1 MSTKDVSV
9 KLKSWKPQKSRRS
22 SEDKVGTE
30 GLEGM
35 AGMAGMAGAGVA
47 GMAAWHSLQFFSFN
61 ALTLQRWISG
71 LAPTRTTGSST

>member
-9 KLKSWKPQKSRRS
+9 KLKSWKPAQKSRRS

-35 AGMAGMAGAGVA
+35 AGAGVV
-47 GMAAWHSLQFFSFN
+47 GMAAWHSLQF
-61 ALTLQRWISG
+61 
-71 LAPTRTTGSST
+71 

>member
-9 KLKSWKPQKSRRS
+9 KLKSWKPAQKSRRS

-35 AGMAGMAGAGVA
+35 AGMAGMGRCRSGST
-47 GMAAWHSLQFFSFN
+47 AAWHHKTLPSV
-61 ALTLQRWISG
+61 LTV
-71 LAPTRTTGSST
+71 

>member
-9 KLKSWKPQKSRRS
+9 KLKSWKPAQKSRRS

-35 AGMAGMAGAGVA
+35 AGMAGMAGAGL
-47 GMAAWHSLQFFSFN
+47 AARQHGTIKHSLQF
-61 ALTLQRWISG
+61 
-71 LAPTRTTGSST
+71 